1 MALFSLDLRFRF
13 TAPVLFDGV
22 KVEPAWLQA
31 NIDSTI
37 QPIGATSSPI
47 MRGVACNSYAKRSS
61 LLVQSTDPFQTI
73 SRIILQYFPYSF

>member
-1 MALFSLDLRFRF
+1 MQPSVMALFSLDLRFRF
-13 TAPVLFDGV
+13 TAPVLFDGA

-47 MRGVACNSYAKRSS
+47 MRGVA
-61 LLVQSTDPFQTI
+61 
-73 SRIILQYFPYSF
+73 